1 LAAFTGQTKSL
12 LRRSS
17 AEEQCLLFHPPEG
30 YVVYRNKSLAVF
42 AIALT
47 ASAGY
52 AQSTATLSGS
62 VTDPTGA
69 LISQAKVTIHGLATG
84 VDRVVSSDS
93 AGNYVVPSLQPGN
106 YSVLV
111 QAAGFADYRLS
122 SVTLQVAQ
130 SVTANVQLGLAAA
143 GEIVHVESAA
153 PIIDAATITVGQVI
167 DQKTVQ
173 EIPLNGRHF
182 LDLTNLTPGTVVPPV
197 TGSLTSAS
205 RGLGANSFDT
215 AGQREDS
222 VNFMINGVNLN
233 DQSQNQITFQPSINT
248 TSEFKIS
255 NSTYS
260 AEYGRSSGAIV
271 NVATRSGTNDFH
283 GEAFDY
289 LRNNYFDARNY
300 FNRKPNRQNSFI
312 RNNFGGAFSGP
323 IWKDHTFF
331 FLSYEGLRQQQGLL
345 FNGNVLSPAQRTA
358 LAASPAGEAYEQIVS
373 LIPAGNNATGTVYQ
387 GSSPGPVKTDQFSG
401 DLFHTISTKDNIHGY
416 YAWQQDA
423 RTEPNLQGNTVPGFG
438 DHRTAHRQIGTLNE
452 VHIFSPNI
460 VNEARL
466 GFNRIAIS
474 FVPNTPENPLN
485 YGIQNGV
492 TYNAALPQIT
502 VQDIGLNFGGPS
514 GFPQGRFDTAGVFSD
529 TLSWNF
535 GKHAIKAGGEFRRA
549 IGDSFS
555 QTPGTVTFSTTAN
568 FIAGI
573 ASAFSVTPTQVT
585 SRVFENAAG
594 GFVSDNYK
602 LTQRFQAEIGFRYEW
617 NGTPTEGGGRLV
629 NFDQGTDSLVHVS
642 QTYNQN
648 YNYEPRVGFIWDL
661 LGSDAT
667 VLRGGYGILADEPVY
682 GVVTGLASN
691 PPNASPLSE
700 TGSLP
705 VGSLYSG
712 AALASLAPSATNPK
726 LTNGYVESYNLNLQQ
741 QLAGGAVMEIGYI
754 GSEGKHLRIE
764 RNINQYIYP
773 NGTATRPY
781 AMLSTTSTI
790 RPGAGLGNIGY
801 VDSSSLSNYN
811 ALWFTVRKALSHGVQ
826 VNSTYTWSKSQDLN
840 SLGSQGGYTLQNN
853 LNPQGDYGLSDFD
866 ARNHFV
872 FSGTWNLPFHGSRFT
887 EGWLLANITQLQSG
901 NPMNVVTTSTYNGV
915 SGTIRPTLENAY
927 STGRGATLANGN
939 VSFINGTACATLT
952 SGCSF
957 YAQPTGFGTLG
968 RNALTGPGFADAD
981 VSLEKTTRIAEQAAL
996 VLRVD
1001 AFDMLNHV
1009 NFANPNL
1016 TASGAATST
1025 FGQISATRTAVGD
1038 AGSSR
1043 QLQFA
1048 MRFEF

>member
-1 LAAFTGQTKSL
+1 MN
-12 LRRSS
+12 
-17 AEEQCLLFHPPEG
+17 
-30 YVVYRNKSLAVF
+30 YRTRSLAF
-42 AIALT
+42 SAL
-47 ASAGY
+47 ALAPSLVH
-52 AQSTATLSGS
+52 AQSTATLSGA
-62 VTDPTGA
+62 VTDPSGA
-69 LISQAKVTIHGLATG
+69 VVPQAKVTVHGLATG
-84 VDRVVSSDS
+84 VDRVVVSDS
-93 AGNYVVPSLQPGN
+93 AGNYAVPSLQPGN
-106 YSVLV
+106 YSVRV
-111 QAAGFADYRLS
+111 EAAGFAGYRLP
-122 SVTLQVAQ
+122 SVTLQVDQ
-130 SVTANVQLGLAAA
+130 NVTTNIRLGMAATGEVVQ
-143 GEIVHVESAA
+143 VEGAA
-153 PIIDAATITVGQVI
+153 PIIDAQTITVGQVI

-271 NVATRSGTNDFH
+271 NVATRSGTNALH

-300 FNRKPNRQNSFI
+300 FNRKPSRQNAFI

-323 IWKDHTFF
+323 LWKDHTFY
-331 FLSYEGLRQQQGLL
+331 FLSYEGLRQQQSIL
-345 FNGNVLSPAQRTA
+345 FNQPVLSAAQRTE
-358 LAASPAGEAYEQIVS
+358 LAASPAGVAFGQLVN

-387 GSSPGPVKTDQFSG
+387 GASPGPVKTDQFSG
-401 DLFHTISTKDNIHGY
+401 DLFHTISASDNLHAY

-423 RTEPNLQGNTVPGFG
+423 RTEPNLQGNTIPGFG

-452 VHIFSPNI
+452 VHIFSPSL

-474 FVPNTPENPLN
+474 FVPNTPENPIN
-485 YGIQNGV
+485 YGIENGV
-492 TYNAALPQIT
+492 AYNNALPQIL

-514 GFPQGRFDTAGVFSD
+514 GFPQGRFDTAGVFSN

-535 GKHAIKAGGEFRRA
+535 GKHTVHVGGEFRRA

-555 QTPGTVTFSTTAN
+555 QTPGSLTFSSTAN
-568 FIAGI
+568 FINGL

-585 SRVFENAAG
+585 SRIFENAAG
-594 GFVSDNYK
+594 GFLEDNYK
-602 LTQRFQAEIGFRYEW
+602 LTKRFQAELGFRYEW

-629 NFDQGTDSLVHVS
+629 NFDQGTDTLVPVS
-642 QTYNQN
+642 QAYNQN

-661 LGSDAT
+661 LGNDAT
-667 VLRGGYGILADEPVY
+667 VLRGGYGIMADEPVF
-682 GVVTGLASN
+682 GVVTGLAGN
-691 PPNASPLSE
+691 PPHANPVSE

-705 VGSLYSG
+705 VGTLYTS
-712 AALASLAPSATNPK
+712 ASLASLAPSATNPK

-741 QLAGGAVMEIGYI
+741 QLGAGTVMEIGYI

-764 RNINQYIYP
+764 RNINQYNYTAA
-773 NGTATRPY
+773 GTAVRPY
-781 AMLSTTSTI
+781 PTLSATSTI
-790 RPGAGLGNIGY
+790 RPGSGLGNIAY
-801 VDSSSLSNYN
+801 IDSDSLSNYS
-811 ALWFTVRKALSHGVQ
+811 ALWFTVRKALSHGLQ

-840 SLGSQGGYTLQNN
+840 SLGSLGGYTLQNN
-853 LNPQGDYGLSDFD
+853 FNPQGDYGLSDFD
-866 ARNHFV
+866 TRNHFV
-872 FSGTWNLPFHGSRFT
+872 FSGTWNLPFHGNRLA

-901 NPMNVVTTSTYNGV
+901 NPMNVVTPSTYNGV
-915 SGTIRPTLENAY
+915 SGTVRPTLVGNY
-927 STGRGATLANGN
+927 STGRGATLSNGN
-939 VSFINGTACATLT
+939 VSFINGTACATLVA
-952 SGCSF
+952 GCSF
-957 YAQPTGFGTLG
+957 YAQPAGFGSLR
-968 RNALTGPGFADAD
+968 RNALTGPGFADSD
-981 VSLEKTTRIAEQAAL
+981 VSLEKTTRIAESAAL

-1001 AFDMLNHV
+1001 AFDLLNHV
-1009 NFANPNL
+1009 NFGNPNL

-1025 FGQISATRTAVGD
+1025 FGEISSTRTAVGD